1 MKMEDYTKK
10 VAKNLCCEPSKKKEI
25 ILQMESDIAGAMEEG
40 RSLEEVL
47 KELGEPEEVAKEFND
62 NFSEIEKKEERRRRR
77 RKKRGIVIAAVAAV
91 IVLLALLIYWAV
103 PKTKDIADSRIFD
116 RKEVLS
122 EAESVIALLDE
133 EDYEALEDY
142 MTEQL
147 AEVLADGEL
156 DKAKDMVS
164 KEFGAFLRYTYEEAV
179 EVTQQGQKFAVVQM
193 SASYENV
200 SVVYTLSFDE
210 EMRLAG
216 IYMR

>member
-1 MKMEDYTKK
+1 MKMEAYTKK
-10 VAKNLCCEPSKKKEI
+10 VAKDLLCEPSRKKEI
-25 ILQMESDIAGAMEEG
+25 VLQMESDIAGAMEEG
-40 RSLEEVL
+40 RALEEVL
-47 KELGEPEEVAKEFND
+47 AELGEPEDVAKEFND
-62 NFSEIEKKEERRRRR
+62 NFSETEKKEESRRRR
-77 RKKRGIVIAAVAAV
+77 RKKRRIVIAVVAVA
-91 IVLLALLIYWAV
+91 VLLLAVLIYWAV

-116 RKEVLS
+116 REEVLS
-122 EAESVIALLDE
+122 EAEYVIALLDE
-133 EDYEALEDY
+133 EDYETMEDG

-147 AEVLADGEL
+147 AGLLAGGEL

-164 KEFGAFLRYTYEEAV
+164 EEFGAFLKYTYEEAV